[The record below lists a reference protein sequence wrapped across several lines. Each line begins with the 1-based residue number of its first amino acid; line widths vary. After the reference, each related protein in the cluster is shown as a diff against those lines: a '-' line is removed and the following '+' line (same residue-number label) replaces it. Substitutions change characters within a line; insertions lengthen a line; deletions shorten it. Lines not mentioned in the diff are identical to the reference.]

1 MEKIIFVRENE
12 KSNKVLFPKC
22 ENYDYVAYDALQP
35 ESFFWRFLGEP
46 YQSHLGYGNTPEEAV
61 ANWLYNMWG
70 ITHFMVTEILQNVSV
85 YQYVDFRYNL
95 YAPFTRLLER
105 HTSKINSFEEAVCKE
120 TKEEEGIVVRCITV
134 KVSIHI

>member
-1 MEKIIFVRENE
+1 MEKIIFVREND
-12 KSNKVLFPKC
+12 KANKVLFPKC
-22 ENYDYVAYDALQP
+22 ENYDYVAYDALHP
-35 ESFFWRFLGEP
+35 DSFFWKFLGEP

-61 ANWLYNMWG
+61 TNWLYNMWG

-85 YQYVDFRYNL
+85 YASFN
-95 YAPFTRLLER
+95 TSLER

-120 TKEEEGIVVRCITV
+120 EKEEADIVVRYITV

>member
-1 MEKIIFVRENE
+1 MEKIIFVREND
-12 KSNKVLFPKC
+12 KANKVLFPKC
-22 ENYDYVAYDALQP
+22 ENYDYVAYDALHP
-35 ESFFWRFLGEP
+35 DSFFWKFLGEP

-85 YQYVDFRYNL
+85 YASFN
-95 YAPFTRLLER
+95 TSLER

-120 TKEEEGIVVRCITV
+120 TKEEAGIVVRYITV

>member
-1 MEKIIFVRENE
+1 MEKIILVRENA
-12 KSNKVLFPKC
+12 KLNKVLLPKC
-22 ENYDYVAYDALQP
+22 ENYDYVAYDALHP
-35 ESFFWRFLGEP
+35 DSFFWKFLGEP
-46 YQSHLGYGNTPEEAV
+46 YQSDLGYGNTPEEAV

-85 YQYVDFRYNL
+85 YAAFNES
-95 YAPFTRLLER
+95 LER
-105 HTSKINSFEEAVCKE
+105 HTSKIDSFEEAVCKE

>member
-1 MEKIIFVRENE
+1 MEKIIFVREND
-12 KSNKVLFPKC
+12 KANKVLFPKC
-22 ENYDYVAYDALQP
+22 ENYDYVAYDALHP
-35 ESFFWRFLGEP
+35 DSFFWKFLGEP

-70 ITHFMVTEILQNVSV
+70 ITHFMVTEILQNVSI
-85 YQYVDFRYNL
+85 
-95 YAPFTRLLER
+95 YASFNTSLER

-120 TKEEEGIVVRCITV
+120 EKEEVGIVVRYITV

>member
-1 MEKIIFVRENE
+1 MEKIIFVREND

-22 ENYDYVAYDALQP
+22 ENYDYVAYDALHP
-35 ESFFWRFLGEP
+35 DSFFWKFLGEP

-85 YQYVDFRYNL
+85 YATFN
-95 YAPFTRLLER
+95 TLLER
-105 HTSKINSFEEAVCKE
+105 HTFKINSFEEAVCKE
-120 TKEEEGIVVRCITV
+120 EKEEVGIVVRYISV
-134 KVSIHI
+134 KVTIHI

>member
-1 MEKIIFVRENE
+1 MEKIIFVRENK

-22 ENYDYVAYDALQP
+22 ENYDYVAYDALHP
-35 ESFFWRFLGEP
+35 DSFFWKFLGEP

-70 ITHFMVTEILQNVSV
+70 ITHFMVTEILQNVSI
-85 YQYVDFRYNL
+85 YPTFN
-95 YAPFTRLLER
+95 TSLER

-120 TKEEEGIVVRCITV
+120 EKEEEGIVVRYITV

>member
-1 MEKIIFVRENE
+1 MEKIIFVREND
-12 KSNKVLFPKC
+12 KANKVIFPKC
-22 ENYDYVAYDALQP
+22 ENYDYVAYDALHP
-35 ESFFWRFLGEP
+35 DSFFWKFLGEP

-85 YQYVDFRYNL
+85 YATFN
-95 YAPFTRLLER
+95 TSLER
-105 HTSKINSFEEAVCKE
+105 HTSKIDSFEEAVCKE

>member
-1 MEKIIFVRENE
+1 MEKIIFVRENN

-22 ENYDYVAYDALQP
+22 ENYDYVAYDALHP
-35 ESFFWRFLGEP
+35 DSFFWKFLGEP

-61 ANWLYNMWG
+61 TNWLYNMWG

-85 YQYVDFRYNL
+85 YASFN
-95 YAPFTRLLER
+95 TSLER

-120 TKEEEGIVVRCITV
+120 EKKEEGIVVRYITV

>member
-1 MEKIIFVRENE
+1 MEKIIFVREND
-12 KSNKVLFPKC
+12 KANKVLFPKC
-22 ENYDYVAYDALQP
+22 ENYDYVAYDALHP
-35 ESFFWRFLGEP
+35 DSFFWKFLGEP

-85 YQYVDFRYNL
+85 YATFN
-95 YAPFTRLLER
+95 TSLEE

-120 TKEEEGIVVRCITV
+120 TKEEAGIVVRYITV

>member
-1 MEKIIFVRENE
+1 MEKIIFVREND
-12 KSNKVLFPKC
+12 KANKVLFPKC
-22 ENYDYVAYDALQP
+22 ENYDYVAYDALHP
-35 ESFFWRFLGEP
+35 DSFFWKFLGEP

-61 ANWLYNMWG
+61 TNWLYNMWG

-85 YQYVDFRYNL
+85 YATFN
-95 YAPFTRLLER
+95 TSLER

-120 TKEEEGIVVRCITV
+120 TKEEVGIVVRCITV

>member
-1 MEKIIFVRENE
+1 MEKIIFVREND
-12 KSNKVLFPKC
+12 KANKVLFPKC
-22 ENYDYVAYDALQP
+22 ENYDYVAYDALHP
-35 ESFFWRFLGEP
+35 DSFFWKFLGEP

-85 YQYVDFRYNL
+85 YATFN
-95 YAPFTRLLER
+95 TSLEK

-120 TKEEEGIVVRCITV
+120 GKEEEGIVVRYISV
-134 KVSIHI
+134 KVTIHI

>member
-1 MEKIIFVRENE
+1 MEKIIFVREND
-12 KSNKVLFPKC
+12 KANKVLFPKC
-22 ENYDYVAYDALQP
+22 ENYDYVAYDALHP
-35 ESFFWRFLGEP
+35 DSFFWKFLGEP

-85 YQYVDFRYNL
+85 YATFN
-95 YAPFTRLLER
+95 TSLEE

-120 TKEEEGIVVRCITV
+120 GKEEEGIVVRYITV

>member
-1 MEKIIFVRENE
+1 MEKIIFVREND
-12 KSNKVLFPKC
+12 KANKVLFPKC
-22 ENYDYVAYDALQP
+22 ENYDYVAYDALHP
-35 ESFFWRFLGEP
+35 DSFFWKFLGEP

-85 YQYVDFRYNL
+85 YASFN
-95 YAPFTRLLER
+95 TSLER

-120 TKEEEGIVVRCITV
+120 TKEEVGIVVRCITV

>member
-1 MEKIIFVRENE
+1 MEKIIFVREND
-12 KSNKVLFPKC
+12 KANKVLFPKC
-22 ENYDYVAYDALQP
+22 ENYDYVAYDALHP
-35 ESFFWRFLGEP
+35 DSFFWKFLGEP

-70 ITHFMVTEILQNVSV
+70 ITHFMVTEILQNVSI
-85 YQYVDFRYNL
+85 
-95 YAPFTRLLER
+95 YASFNTSLER

-120 TKEEEGIVVRCITV
+120 TKEEVGIVVRYITV

>member
-1 MEKIIFVRENE
+1 MEKIIFVREND

-22 ENYDYVAYDALQP
+22 ENYDYVAYDALHP
-35 ESFFWRFLGEP
+35 DSFFWKVLGEP

-85 YQYVDFRYNL
+85 YATFN
-95 YAPFTRLLER
+95 TSLER
-105 HTSKINSFEEAVCKE
+105 HISKINSFEEAVCKE
-120 TKEEEGIVVRCITV
+120 EKEEVGIVVRYISV

>member
-1 MEKIIFVRENE
+1 MEKIIFVREND

-22 ENYDYVAYDALQP
+22 ENYDYVAYDALHP
-35 ESFFWRFLGEP
+35 DSFFWKFLGEP

-85 YQYVDFRYNL
+85 YATFN
-95 YAPFTRLLER
+95 TLLER
-105 HTSKINSFEEAVCKE
+105 HTFKINSFEEAVCKE
-120 TKEEEGIVVRCITV
+120 EKEEVGIVVRYISV

>member
-1 MEKIIFVRENE
+1 MEKIIFVRENN

-22 ENYDYVAYDALQP
+22 ENYDYVAYDALHP
-35 ESFFWRFLGEP
+35 DSFFWKFLGEP

-85 YQYVDFRYNL
+85 YATLN
-95 YAPFTRLLER
+95 TSLER
-105 HTSKINSFEEAVCKE
+105 HISKINSFEEAVCKE
-120 TKEEEGIVVRCITV
+120 GKEEEGIVVRYISV
-134 KVSIHI
+134 KVTIHI

>member
-1 MEKIIFVRENE
+1 MEKIIFVREND

-22 ENYDYVAYDALQP
+22 ENYDYVAYDALHP
-35 ESFFWRFLGEP
+35 DSFFWKFLGEP

-85 YQYVDFRYNL
+85 YATFN
-95 YAPFTRLLER
+95 TLLER

-120 TKEEEGIVVRCITV
+120 EKEEEGIVVRYISV

>member
-1 MEKIIFVRENE
+1 MEKIIFVRENN

-22 ENYDYVAYDALQP
+22 ENYDYVAYDALHP
-35 ESFFWRFLGEP
+35 DSFFWKFLGEP
-46 YQSHLGYGNTPEEAV
+46 YQSDLGYGNTPEEAV

-85 YQYVDFRYNL
+85 YATFN
-95 YAPFTRLLER
+95 TSLER

-120 TKEEEGIVVRCITV
+120 GKEEEGIVVRYISV

>member
-1 MEKIIFVRENE
+1 MEKIIFVREND
-12 KSNKVLFPKC
+12 KANKVLFPKC
-22 ENYDYVAYDALQP
+22 ENYDYVAYDALHP
-35 ESFFWRFLGEP
+35 DSFFWKFLGEP

-70 ITHFMVTEILQNVSV
+70 ITNFMVTEILQNVSV
-85 YQYVDFRYNL
+85 YATFNES
-95 YAPFTRLLER
+95 LER

-120 TKEEEGIVVRCITV
+120 EKEEEGIVVRCITV

>member
-1 MEKIIFVRENE
+1 MEKIIFVRENA

-22 ENYDYVAYDALQP
+22 ENYDYVAYDALHP
-35 ESFFWRFLGEP
+35 DSFFWKFLGEP

-85 YQYVDFRYNL
+85 YAAFSES
-95 YAPFTRLLER
+95 LER

-120 TKEEEGIVVRCITV
+120 TKEEAGIVVRCITV

>member
-1 MEKIIFVRENE
+1 MEKIIFVREND
-12 KSNKVLFPKC
+12 KANKVLFPKC
-22 ENYDYVAYDALQP
+22 ENYDYVAYDALHP
-35 ESFFWRFLGEP
+35 DSFFWKFLGEP

-85 YQYVDFRYNL
+85 YASFN
-95 YAPFTRLLER
+95 TSLER

-120 TKEEEGIVVRCITV
+120 TKEEVGIVVRCITV
-134 KVSIHI
+134 KVFIHI

>member
-1 MEKIIFVRENE
+1 MEKIILVRENN

-22 ENYDYVAYDALQP
+22 ENYDYVAYDALHP
-35 ESFFWRFLGEP
+35 DSFFWKFLGEP
-46 YQSHLGYGNTPEEAV
+46 YQSDLGYGNTPEEAV

-85 YQYVDFRYNL
+85 YATFN
-95 YAPFTRLLER
+95 TSLER

-120 TKEEEGIVVRCITV
+120 GKKEKGIVVRYITV

>member
-1 MEKIIFVRENE
+1 MEKIILVRENA

-22 ENYDYVAYDALQP
+22 ENYDYVAYDALHP
-35 ESFFWRFLGEP
+35 DSFFWKFLGEP

-85 YQYVDFRYNL
+85 YASLN
-95 YAPFTRLLER
+95 TSLER

-120 TKEEEGIVVRCITV
+120 EKEEEGIVVRCITV

>member
-1 MEKIIFVRENE
+1 MEKIIFVREND

-22 ENYDYVAYDALQP
+22 ENYDYVAYDALHP
-35 ESFFWRFLGEP
+35 DSFFWKFLGEP

-85 YQYVDFRYNL
+85 YATFN
-95 YAPFTRLLER
+95 TSLEK

-120 TKEEEGIVVRCITV
+120 EKEEEGIVVRYISV

>member
-1 MEKIIFVRENE
+1 MEKIIFVRENK

-22 ENYDYVAYDALQP
+22 ENYDYVAYDALHP
-35 ESFFWRFLGEP
+35 DSFFWKFLGEP

-61 ANWLYNMWG
+61 TNWLYNMWG

-85 YQYVDFRYNL
+85 YAVFNES
-95 YAPFTRLLER
+95 LER
-105 HTSKINSFEEAVCKE
+105 HTFKINSFEEAVCKE
-120 TKEEEGIVVRCITV
+120 EKEEADIVVRCISV

>member
-1 MEKIIFVRENE
+1 MEKIIFVREND

-22 ENYDYVAYDALQP
+22 ENYNYVAYDALHP
-35 ESFFWRFLGEP
+35 DSFFWKFLGEP

-70 ITHFMVTEILQNVSV
+70 ITHFIVTEILQNVSV
-85 YQYVDFRYNL
+85 YATFN
-95 YAPFTRLLER
+95 TSLEK

-120 TKEEEGIVVRCITV
+120 EKEEEGIVVRYISV

>member
-1 MEKIIFVRENE
+1 MEKIIFVREND

-22 ENYDYVAYDALQP
+22 ENYDYVAYDALHP
-35 ESFFWRFLGEP
+35 DSFFWKFLGEP

-85 YQYVDFRYNL
+85 YATLN
-95 YAPFTRLLER
+95 TSLEK

-120 TKEEEGIVVRCITV
+120 GKEEEGIVVRYISV

>member
-1 MEKIIFVRENE
+1 MEKIIFVREND
-12 KSNKVLFPKC
+12 KANKVLFPKC
-22 ENYDYVAYDALQP
+22 ENYDYVAYDALHP
-35 ESFFWRFLGEP
+35 DSFFWKFLGEP

-70 ITHFMVTEILQNVSV
+70 ITHFMITEILQNVSV
-85 YQYVDFRYNL
+85 YASFN
-95 YAPFTRLLER
+95 TSLER

-120 TKEEEGIVVRCITV
+120 TKEEVGIVVRCITV

>member
-22 ENYDYVAYDALQP
+22 ENYDYVAYDALHP
-35 ESFFWRFLGEP
+35 DSFFWKFLGEP
-46 YQSHLGYGNTPEEAV
+46 YQSDLGYGNTPEEAV
-61 ANWLYNMWG
+61 TNWLYNMWG
-70 ITHFMVTEILQNVSV
+70 ITHFMVTEILQNVSI
-85 YQYVDFRYNL
+85 YPTFN
-95 YAPFTRLLER
+95 TSLER

-120 TKEEEGIVVRCITV
+120 EKEEEGIVVRYITV

>member
-1 MEKIIFVRENE
+1 MEKIIFVREND
-12 KSNKVLFPKC
+12 KANKVLFPKC
-22 ENYDYVAYDALQP
+22 ENYDYVAYDALHP
-35 ESFFWRFLGEP
+35 DSFFWKFLGEP

-85 YQYVDFRYNL
+85 YASFN
-95 YAPFTRLLER
+95 TSLES

-120 TKEEEGIVVRCITV
+120 EKEEEGIVVRYITV

>member
-1 MEKIIFVRENE
+1 MEKIIFVREND
-12 KSNKVLFPKC
+12 KANKVLFPKC
-22 ENYDYVAYDALQP
+22 ENYDYVAYDALHP
-35 ESFFWRFLGEP
+35 DSFFWKFLGEP

-85 YQYVDFRYNL
+85 YASFN
-95 YAPFTRLLER
+95 TSLEK

-120 TKEEEGIVVRCITV
+120 EKKEEGIVVRYITV

>member
-1 MEKIIFVRENE
+1 MEKIIFVREND

-22 ENYDYVAYDALQP
+22 ENYDYVAYDALHP
-35 ESFFWRFLGEP
+35 DSFFWKFLGEP

-85 YQYVDFRYNL
+85 YATLN
-95 YAPFTRLLER
+95 TSLER
-105 HTSKINSFEEAVCKE
+105 HISKINSFEEAVCKE
-120 TKEEEGIVVRCITV
+120 EKEEEGIVVRYISV